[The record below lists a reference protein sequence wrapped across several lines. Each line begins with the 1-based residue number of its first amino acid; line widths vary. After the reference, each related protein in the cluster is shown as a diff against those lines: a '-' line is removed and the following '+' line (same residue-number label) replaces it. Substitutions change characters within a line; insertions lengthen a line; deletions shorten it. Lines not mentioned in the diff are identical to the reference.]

1 VASDRGGH
9 AFRRSAGPL
18 ILQDALLAKGVDS
31 TRYVVEGANHGDMT
45 FMGGDPNAAK
55 RWSSQQVMG
64 DVVGFLKAHLD

>member
-1 VASDRGGH
+1 
-9 AFRRSAGPL
+9 
-18 ILQDALLAKGVDS
+18 
-31 TRYVVEGANHGDMT
+31 VEGANHGDMT